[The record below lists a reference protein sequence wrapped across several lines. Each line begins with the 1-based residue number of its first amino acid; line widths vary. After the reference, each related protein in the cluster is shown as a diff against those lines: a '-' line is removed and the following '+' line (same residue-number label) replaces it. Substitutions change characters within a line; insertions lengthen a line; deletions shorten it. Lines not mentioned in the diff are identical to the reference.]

1 MNWPLAIARNR
12 SALLAVVAAIVA
24 LIGGREGGPIARHIR
39 NAALALL
46 RPAES
51 AARRLIVI
59 SARGLAV
66 APRLPRAFSDALR
79 QRLAARDGSASA
91 GMSRPPAFR
100 LFDRRKRFGRIFRPL
115 KLAGTPRIRTFR
127 DSGASIPAAPPV
139 FRQAQ
144 DECGGRTDPNALVDA
159 GRLRLRTAAL
169 QRALADLP
177 HQARRLARWRA
188 RPPRS
193 GREGGLA
200 APARPSA
207 RLAPACGSRHRSCAA
222 RMPPAG
228 VRRAGVRPPCGGH
241 VVTTLRRAGR
251 AVRRMLPVAPPRLQ
265 TTMTGE
271 PTGTRS

>member
-188 RPPRS
+188 RGLPGPGARVGSPLRLGHPPGWRRRADRGIDHVLRECHLLACDALAS
-193 GREGGLA
+193 GRPA
-200 APARPSA
+200 ADTS
-207 RLAPACGSRHRSCAA
+207 
-222 RMPPAG
+222 
-228 VRRAGVRPPCGGH
+228 
-241 VVTTLRRAGR
+241 
-251 AVRRMLPVAPPRLQ
+251 
-265 TTMTGE
+265 
-271 PTGTRS
+271 